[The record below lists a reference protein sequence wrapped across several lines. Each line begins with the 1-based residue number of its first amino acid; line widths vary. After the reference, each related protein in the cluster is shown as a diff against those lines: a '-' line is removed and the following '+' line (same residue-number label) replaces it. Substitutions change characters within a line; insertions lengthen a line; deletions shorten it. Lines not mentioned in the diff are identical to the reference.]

1 MSRLKLIVLII
12 VLTFTLAGCDLITSF
27 TQPSLP
33 NRPYNLTLE
42 SNVDNVDEIIVS
54 RSGPY
59 ASGEQVTLVAP
70 EVEGYAFSHWLRQD
84 GVRFDVMTI
93 TLTMTQNMTLS
104 ANYEPNAPTL
114 DDLKLEADTLYE
126 GPLYG
131 SDPTLRLSANQPNVN
146 VTLSHETFTLD
157 QTIEIEAPIIE
168 GHRFVYWL
176 DLDFNRIVSYERQIN
191 LRMSRNQRLLA
202 VYDREDVRRIHLEN
216 NANVTGLT
224 DALRLPVDS
233 VVTLEAPAIDEG
245 HFLYWK
251 DIKRAEILSQEATI
265 DLSLEEDLFLG
276 AVYALY
282 DTPQTTVHRFDGAS
296 KTSYDEGP
304 LLIGDM
310 LWLFEDALIGTL
322 ANDQALNERSVRIR
336 QGALKT
342 QTPLEGL
349 VSVSFYAGRYLT
361 DTASLL
367 KIYLVNEQD
376 TYLLGEVLVDDLM
389 EYQFRLDQMNLPSSM
404 MRGPYEIH
412 FVSESSQRVN
422 LDQISFVTRNI
433 IEPELPSFITDLSG
447 FPNNSSR
454 LELRFDDIVTAFS
467 YGDDVSHMACEAY
480 DITTALTTPCEVHG
494 TVNTNV
500 LGEYDVTYYAVDDDG
515 FTASQT
521 FTKVVLR
528 DASLLEFTYSSYY
541 EGIEGLYGLE
551 LKQALRTILL
561 NTVVHQSYGDA
572 REILAEADALLNDP
586 SQVLLVYDRQEVPA
600 LWDGLT
606 WHREHVWPNSRL
618 GVPRATNTTRNIA
631 TDLHNLRAID
641 PSVNSSRSNKFFD
654 LEDGPMTHYPGEDK
668 GDVARIYFYMITM
681 YAHLQLRD
689 AFAEGETYT
698 EEGAIQGVLSTLIM
712 FHFLDPVDAF
722 EHQRNNVIFTYQQN
736 RNPFIDYPHLV
747 ELIWFNHPS
756 IPTP

>member
-1 MSRLKLIVLII
+1 MSRTKILII
-12 VLTFTLAGCDLITSF
+12 LIIFSFTLTGCDFISSF
-27 TQPSLP
+27 TQPQIP
-33 NRPYNLTLE
+33 NRPYTLTLE
-42 SNVDNVDEIIVS
+42 SNIDVVDEIIVS

-70 EVEGYAFSHWLRQD
+70 DVEGHVFSHWQRQD
-84 GVRFDVMTI
+84 GVRFDAQTI
-93 TLTMTQNMTLS
+93 TLTMTQSMTLS
-104 ANYEPNAPTL
+104 VNYEPNAPTL
-114 DDLKLEADTLYE
+114 EDLKLEADTFYE
-126 GPLYG
+126 GLLYG
-131 SDPTLRLSANQPNVN
+131 SDPSLRISSNQPNLN

-168 GHRFVYWL
+168 GQRFVYWL
-176 DLDFNRIVSYERQIN
+176 DLDFNRIVSYERQMS

-202 VYDREDVRRIHLEN
+202 VYEAEEVRRIHLEN
-216 NANVTGLT
+216 NANLSVLS
-224 DALRLPVDS
+224 DVLRLPIDS
-233 VVTLEAPAIDEG
+233 VVTLEAPTIDEG
-245 HFLYWK
+245 HFLYWMDLK
-251 DIKRAEILSQEATI
+251 HGMMVSEEITLSV
-265 DLSLEEDLFLG
+265 SLEEDLFFG

-282 DTPQTTVHRFDGAS
+282 ENPQTTVNRFDGAS
-296 KTSYDEGP
+296 KSSYDDGT
-304 LLIGDM
+304 LMVGDM

-349 VSVSFYAGRYLT
+349 ISVSFYAGRYLT

-367 KIYLVNEQD
+367 KIYLVNDQD
-376 TYLLGEVLVDDLM
+376 THLLGEVLVDDLI

-467 YGDDVSHMACEAY
+467 YGDDFAHMACEAY
-480 DITTALTTPCEVHG
+480 DITTTLTTPCEIHG

-500 LGEYDVTYYAVDDDG
+500 LGEYEVTYYAVDDDG

-528 DASLLEFTYSSYY
+528 DAGLLDFTYTSYY

-551 LKQALRTILL
+551 LKEALRTILL

-572 REILAEADALLNDP
+572 REILAEADALLADP
-586 SQVLLVYDRQEVPA
+586 SQVLLIYDRQEVPA
-600 LWDGLT
+600 LWDGVT

-654 LEDGPMTHYPGEDK
+654 WEEGPMTYYPGEDK

-689 AFAEGETYT
+689 AFADGETYT

-712 FHFLDPVDAF
+712 FHYLDPVDAF
-722 EHQRNNVIFTYQQN
+722 EHQRNDVIFTYQQN